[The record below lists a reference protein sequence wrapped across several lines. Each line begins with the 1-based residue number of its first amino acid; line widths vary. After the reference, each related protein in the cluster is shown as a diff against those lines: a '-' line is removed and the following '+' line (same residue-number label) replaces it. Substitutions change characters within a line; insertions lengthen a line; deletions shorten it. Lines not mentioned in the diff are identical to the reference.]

1 MLPNYSRQT
10 DKTGREK
17 KKFVP
22 VEESAPKLESNPTID
37 RIEELLDYS
46 AIRLPNQNQAIVK
59 LKYLAKLQRVWE
71 KATHLQR
78 QYFSVHISAVK
89 DGNKKKIKTFLQAHM
104 IKAAHINCCV
114 KSMQRARKYWE
125 DNGVFSS
132 TKTKVGNTKTVNYF
146 DVHVDFDVEDFVVI
160 GDSLMYNY
168 FDSTGVKKF
177 TTLKEYLVY
186 KLRQLLAKVDKKL
199 KEKKEKI
206 IAGKEKRYADFQ
218 AFVRECPSN
227 KSVYINIA
235 NISIDN
241 LEKVVSE
248 EKFYA
253 YEQPLLDGIFLSS
266 GHLALRV
273 KQDDMYKFRK
283 YREDIVLTC
292 IENMKNISVDKVF
305 SLDSALGY
313 MLTCCKNLQFEN
325 TSWKR
330 VPESQRKVPRERYL
344 DSLSLEHQQL
354 LIEYTLSDPIPVSY
368 FT

>member
-1 MLPNYSRQT
+1 MYSNYSRQT

-22 VEESAPKLESNPTID
+22 VEESAPKLGSNPTID

-59 LKYLAKLQRVWE
+59 LKYLARLQRVWE

-78 QYFSVHISAVK
+78 QYFSVQISTIK
-89 DGNKKKIKTFLQAHM
+89 ECKKRKITTFLQAHM
-104 IKAAHINCCV
+104 IKAALINCCV
-114 KSMQRARKYWE
+114 KTMQRARKYWE

-146 DVHVDFDVEDFVVI
+146 DVNVDFDVEDFVVI

-199 KEKKEKI
+199 KEKKEKS
-206 IAGKEKRYADFQ
+206 IARKEKRYADFQ
-218 AFVRECPSN
+218 AFLRECPSN
-227 KSVYINIA
+227 KKEHI

-241 LEKVVSE
+241 LKKVPRE

-253 YEQPLLDGIFLSS
+253 YEQALLDGIFSES
-266 GHLALRV
+266 GYPALRV
-273 KQDDMYKFRK
+273 NESDMWKFRQ

-292 IENMKNISVDKVF
+292 IQNMQNMSTDKVL
-305 SLDSALGY
+305 SLNSPLGY
-313 MLTCCKNLQFEN
+313 ILTCCKNLQFEN
-325 TSWKR
+325 TSWKIEL
-330 VPESQRKVPRERYL
+330 ESQKKDRKERYL
-344 DSLSLEHQQL
+344 DSLSLEHQQP
-354 LIEYTLSDPIPVSY
+354 LIEYTLLDPMPVSH
-368 FT
+368 FM